1 MLIIWKEGGVLL
13 SNQSS
18 KLFMKGALTLTIA
31 ALAVKVLSAVY
42 RIPFQN
48 IVGDVGFYI
57 YQQVYPIYGIAVAFS
72 TYGFPV
78 AISKLIAQGEERDR
92 SRILTA
98 SFVFLSLVGV
108 LLFLALYFQA
118 KTIAAVMGDL
128 KLARL
133 IQIISLSFLMMPFLS
148 VARGLFQGKGDMVPT
163 AVSQVTEQLIRVGAI
178 LGFSYLFVHLG
189 SNLYTVG
196 ESALFGSIMGGLAS
210 SIVLIFFLKH
220 RRESI
225 FRVQHF
231 SFGVMERRFIQTLA
245 LEGIAICLSSMMLVL
260 FQFMD
265 ALSLYSSLVDSG
277 ISKSAA
283 KVVKGIYD
291 RGQPLLQV
299 GTVVATSFSLTLVPI
314 ISASYQENDY
324 ESVHK
329 SIRIAVKI
337 SFVIG
342 LAAMAGLLNILVP
355 TNIMLFE
362 NQSGSDILAFFS
374 VGILLSSMAITFS
387 GILQGVGSPY
397 FPAIVLV
404 IGLVAKYVGNL
415 YLVHLFGAVGA
426 AFSTVLSLL
435 LTSLILFLKIK
446 AFMRIQVL
454 TWSFVGQSLL
464 AAAAMTALLQVW
476 SFLFRYLDF
485 SSTRLHAAVESI
497 GGVFLGGTVFL
508 ILILKMK
515 LFTKEELALFPLGGK
530 LVQIGEKLNGRNE

>member
-1 MLIIWKEGGVLL
+1 L

-18 KLFMKGALTLTIA
+18 QKFMKGALTLTVA

-78 AISKLIAQGEERDR
+78 AVSKLIAQGEEKDK

-98 SFVFLSLVGV
+98 SFVFLSLLGV

-118 KTIAAVMGDL
+118 KTIAAVMGDP

-133 IQIISLSFLMMPFLS
+133 IQIISLSFLLMPFLS

-178 LGFSYLFVHLG
+178 LGFSYWFIHLG

-196 ESALFGSIMGGLAS
+196 GAVLFGSIMGGLAS
-210 SIVLIFFLKH
+210 SIVLVFFLKH

-225 FRVQHF
+225 FYVHLF
-231 SFGVMERRFIQTLA
+231 SFGEIERRLIQTLV
-245 LEGIAICLSSMMLVL
+245 LEGVAICLSSMMLVL

-283 KVVKGIYD
+283 KVAKGVYD
-291 RGQPLLQV
+291 RGQPLLQL
-299 GTVVATSFSLTLVPI
+299 GTVVATSFSLTLVPL
-314 ISASYQENDY
+314 ISASYQESDY

-329 SIRIAVKI
+329 SVRIAVKI

-342 LAAMAGLLNILVP
+342 LAAMVGLLNILVP

-362 NQSGSDILAFFS
+362 NESGSNILAFFS
-374 VGILLSSMAITFS
+374 AGILLSSMALTFS

-397 FPAIVLV
+397 FPAIVLF
-404 IGLVAKYVGNL
+404 IGLVVKYVGNL
-415 YLVHLFGAVGA
+415 YFVHLCGAVGA

-435 LTSLILFLKIK
+435 LTSLVLFLKIK
-446 AFMRIQVL
+446 TFMRIQVL
-454 TWSFVGQSLL
+454 TWSSVGQSLL

-476 SFLFRYLDF
+476 AFLFRCLDF
-485 SSTRLHAAVESI
+485 SGTRMQAALEAV

-508 ILILKMK
+508 VLILKMK
-515 LFTKEELALFPLGGK
+515 IFSKEELVLFPFGGK
-530 LVQIGEKLNGRNE
+530 LVQISEKLNGRNV